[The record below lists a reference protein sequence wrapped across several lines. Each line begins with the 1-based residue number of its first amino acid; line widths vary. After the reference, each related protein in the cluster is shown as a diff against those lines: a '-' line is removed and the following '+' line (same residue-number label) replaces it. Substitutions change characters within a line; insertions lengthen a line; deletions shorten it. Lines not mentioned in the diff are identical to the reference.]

1 MTQQTKRFC
10 EFGPFRLDR
19 QKRSLMQGSE
29 LLALPPKAL
38 EVLLFLMDNRGR
50 VIEKSEFM
58 QAVWPDSFV
67 EEGNLSQNIFLLRKT
82 LGDGQ
87 DGQRYI
93 LTVPVVGYRFVP
105 VVAEQAPPEL
115 PAAAAPFNLTR
126 PTHRSPTLRVAVYAA
141 ALVLALAIGAALYPR
156 HKTAPQVLRERQLT
170 TTSSEASLTAAAIS
184 PDGNYLAFADD
195 HGLYVRQIASG
206 ETHPLP

>member
-19 QKRSLMQGSE
+19 QKRSLVHGSE

-38 EVLLFLMDNRGR
+38 EVLLFLIDNRGR

-87 DGQRYI
+87 EGQRYI
-93 LTVPVVGYRFVP
+93 LTVPGVGYRFVP
-105 VVAEQAPPEL
+105 EVIEHDEQTPPGL
-115 PAAAAPFNLTR
+115 PTSASPFNVAQALAHSPR
-126 PTHRSPTLRVAVYAA
+126 RSTTLRIAVFVVSFLA
-141 ALVLALAIGAALYPR
+141 ALAVAFGLYSQRKSDP
-156 HKTAPQVLRERQLT
+156 KTRQEMQLT
-170 TTSSEASLTAAAIS
+170 TNSPEASL
-184 PDGNYLAFADD
+184 
-195 HGLYVRQIASG
+195 
-206 ETHPLP
+206 

>member
-93 LTVPVVGYRFVP
+93 VTVPGVGYRFVP
-105 VVAEQAPPEL
+105 EVAEQEEHAPAQSPATTEPVNVDSGPAL
-115 PAAAAPFNLTR
+115 P
-126 PTHRSPTLRVAVYAA
+126 
-141 ALVLALAIGAALYPR
+141 
-156 HKTAPQVLRERQLT
+156 
-170 TTSSEASLTAAAIS
+170 
-184 PDGNYLAFADD
+184 
-195 HGLYVRQIASG
+195 
-206 ETHPLP
+206 